1 MGKKVK
7 NRMQNNDTVQD
18 LKQTLQIKVGLS
30 LFFLFNNLDSI
41 SLITTLS
48 ITESKTNSRN
58 CTSSTFG
65 QNHTIK
71 NW

>member
-18 LKQTLQIKVGLS
+18 LKQTLQIRVGLS
-30 LFFLFNNLDSI
+30 LFFLFNNLDST

-48 ITESKTNSRN
+48 ITEN
-58 CTSSTFG
+58 
-65 QNHTIK
+65 
-71 NW
+71 